1 MATHGYPSIDKKDP
15 IEYINSSKLFKYA
28 QVAKKILGDFED
40 LFVWKVQ
47 MKSPSYCNN
56 AWYVGLATHEDP
68 FLMNF
73 TITSGNLNV
82 EFRFSQFLPEEIFD
96 NLKWQTKNWRRM
108 DVNSYRMEYIKH
120 AIASYVYNIRPY
132 VVENKIKVGGRSFV
146 EDIIFQD
153 MSKIYPDV
161 LIERNKRLDVLR
173 SDKGV
178 PLEFDIYIPEL
189 NIAVEVQGP
198 QHFKKIFGD
207 NSRLIHNDIYK
218 KEWCGKNKTNLLCIN
233 WDEYN
238 IKILKLKKA
247 RRIEKLKDMVCHLI
261 ESKEFAKDW
270 PDDFS

>member
-28 QVAKKILGDFED
+28 HVAKKILGDFED

-108 DVNSYRMEYIKH
+108 DVNSYSIEYIKH
-120 AIASYVYNIRPY
+120 AIASYVYNVRPY

-153 MSKIYPDV
+153 MSKIYPDL

-198 QHFKKIFGD
+198 QHFKQIFGD

-238 IKILKLKKA
+238 QKILKLKKG
-247 RRIEKLKDMVCHLI
+247 RRIEKLNDMVCHLI